1 MKITKHLS
9 ERNFLLLAIIWTV
22 LITVASLVSSS
33 AIPKVNLLWND
44 KIVHFLFYLVF
55 VVLWSFAN
63 VKSYLKLKYD
73 LLIVVFAIFYGIII
87 EVLQSVLTKT
97 READL
102 FDAFANSLGAIVGFV
117 GFLIVKN
124 KIFNKFFYNISNI
137 NYISNSKLK

>member
-63 VKSYLKLKYD
+63 VKSYLKMKYD

-87 EVLQSVLTKT
+87 EVFQSVLTKT

-124 KIFNKFFYNISNI
+124 KIFNKFF
-137 NYISNSKLK
+137 

>member
-33 AIPKVNLLWND
+33 AIPKGYLLWND
-44 KIVHFLFYLVF
+44 KIIHFLFYLVF

-63 VKSYLKLKYD
+63 VKSYLKMKYD

-124 KIFNKFFYNISNI
+124 KIFNKFF
-137 NYISNSKLK
+137 

>member
-1 MKITKHLS
+1 
-9 ERNFLLLAIIWTV
+9 LLAIIWTV

-63 VKSYLKLKYD
+63 VKSYLKMKYD

-102 FDAFANSLGAIVGFV
+102 YDAFANSLGAIVGFV

-124 KIFNKFFYNISNI
+124 KIFNKFF
-137 NYISNSKLK
+137 

>member
-44 KIVHFLFYLVF
+44 KIVHFLFYFFF
-55 VVLWSFAN
+55 VVFWSFALHKN
-63 VKSYLKLKYD
+63 FYLKKYSFI
-73 LLIVVFAIFYGIII
+73 IVVFAIVYGIII

-124 KIFNKFFYNISNI
+124 KIFNKFF
-137 NYISNSKLK
+137 